1 MVTMNV
7 SLSEDAKDWV
17 DEQARTERY
26 DTPADY
32 VRDLIERDR
41 VRHAKIQAMQAR
53 VDEALASGD
62 SEHGMS
68 EILEIARARASA
80 LGL

>member
-1 MVTMNV
+1 MATMNV

-17 DEQARTERY
+17 EDRARSERY

-41 VRHAKIQAMQAR
+41 IRHAKIQAMQVL
-53 VDEALASGD
+53 VDEALGSDD
-62 SEHGMS
+62 SEHSMT

>member
-1 MVTMNV
+1 MATMNV

-17 DEQARTERY
+17 GEQARTERY

-41 VRHAKIQAMQAR
+41 VRHAKIQAMQMR

-62 SEHGMS
+62 SEHSMS
-68 EILEIARARASA
+68 EILEIARVRARAP
-80 LGL
+80 GL

>member
-1 MVTMNV
+1 MATMNV

-17 DEQARTERY
+17 DEQARIERY

-62 SEHGMS
+62 SEHSMS

>member
-1 MVTMNV
+1 MSTMNLA
-7 SLSEDAKDWV
+7 LSDAAQDWV
-17 DEQARTERY
+17 EKQAQNDRY

-41 VRHAKIQAMQAR
+41 VRHAKIEAMQVL

-62 SEHGMS
+62 SEHSMP
-68 EILEIARARASA
+68 EILEIAKARAKA

>member
-1 MVTMNV
+1 MATMNV
-7 SLSEDAKDWV
+7 SLSKADKDWV
-17 DEQARTERY
+17 EEQARTDRY

-41 VRHAKIQAMQAR
+41 ARHAKTQAMQVL

>member
-1 MVTMNV
+1 MATMNV
-7 SLSEDAKDWV
+7 SLSKADKDWV
-17 DEQARTERY
+17 EERARTDRY

-41 VRHAKIQAMQAR
+41 IRHAKIQAMQGL

-68 EILEIARARASA
+68 EILEVARARASA